1 MSVVEEGREKTF
13 WRASAVHPPWA
24 RRDQR
29 HGNERWLV
37 ERPRQPGQLIA
48 LAALAIIVREAEA
61 VPEAGK
67 SGHYA

>member
-1 MSVVEEGREKTF
+1 
-13 WRASAVHPPWA
+13 
-24 RRDQR
+24 
-29 HGNERWLV
+29 V